1 MHTSRAVKLRAQAGR
16 LLVPS
21 NECGAYLG
29 LHVIGHEAWHNN
41 CIAQSMALRNELNLF
56 NQNLL
61 N

>member
-1 MHTSRAVKLRAQAGR
+1 M
-16 LLVPS
+16 VPS

-41 CIAQSMALRNELNLF
+41 CIAHSMALRNELNLF